1 MSYCIP
7 TADHRII
14 QVLKKY
20 LYCNNYLYIGKKR
33 LMRSNVS
40 YNSAKYTYLFDM
52 NF

>member
-14 QVLKKY
+14 QGMKKY
-20 LYCNNYLYIGKKR
+20 LYCNNYLYFGKKR
-33 LMRSNVS
+33 FNVS